1 MSVKKAS
8 IKESIEDRYM
18 VGFTHISYESPKK
31 GANPLNRYRNYTID
45 SIPTKVDATTG
56 DQNDIL
62 S

>member
-8 IKESIEDRYM
+8 IKESIEDRYL
-18 VGFTHISYESPKK
+18 VGFSHISYESPKI
-31 GANPLNRYRNYTID
+31 GSFPLNRYKNYTID
-45 SIPTKVDATTG
+45 TRPMKVDAMTG